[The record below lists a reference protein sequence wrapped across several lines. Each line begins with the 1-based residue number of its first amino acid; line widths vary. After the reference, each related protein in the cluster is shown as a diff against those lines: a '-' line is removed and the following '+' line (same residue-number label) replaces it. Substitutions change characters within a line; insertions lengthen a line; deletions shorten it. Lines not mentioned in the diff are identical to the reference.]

1 MVIDPA
7 TELCSKKYY
16 QARDGFCLRKQKS
29 QALKISSLNLC
40 KKRLLPPPPTPLPY
54 FAQEHNTMT
63 SQPIVQWTQHLATAF
78 PLAPKSIAK
87 SSSINY
93 NYEYAKLRESNIH
106 LSSF

>member
-40 KKRLLPPPPTPLPY
+40 KKRLLPPHPSPL
-54 FAQEHNTMT
+54 FCTR
-63 SQPIVQWTQHLATAF
+63 TQHDDLSTHSPVDSAF
-78 PLAPKSIAK
+78 G
-87 SSSINY
+87 
-93 NYEYAKLRESNIH
+93 H
-106 LSSF
+106 CLSPGT

>member
-1 MVIDPA
+1 MSGMVIDPA

-29 QALKISSLNLC
+29 QALKIGSLNLC
-40 KKRLLPPPPTPLPY
+40 KKRLLPPTPPPW

-63 SQPIVQWTQHLATAF
+63 SQPIVQCTQHLATAF

-87 SSSINY
+87 SSS
-93 NYEYAKLRESNIH
+93 SN
-106 LSSF
+106 